1 MNNVVGPIFNEKT
14 TEKWNLW
21 VREQCTNH
29 CLSKK
34 SQHLRLLFMQQCMNS
49 SRITLKRVKTNK
61 QTNKQTKKKKKE
73 EGRVYYVHCSV
84 GPMPKTQTLNAIKR
98 PNQTGTQMKTFEQ
111 LWWEVLSFNLF
122 IYLFIF
128 VDNSIVTMEKRMT
141 NFNYKRSYS
150 LRLQLLLKK
159 LTWLHNLII

>member
-1 MNNVVGPIFNEKT
+1 
-14 TEKWNLW
+14 
-21 VREQCTNH
+21 
-29 CLSKK
+29 
-34 SQHLRLLFMQQCMNS
+34 
-49 SRITLKRVKTNK
+49 
-61 QTNKQTKKKKKE
+61 
-73 EGRVYYVHCSV
+73 
-84 GPMPKTQTLNAIKR
+84 MPKTQTLNTVKR

-122 IYLFIF
+122 IYLFIS

-141 NFNYKRSYS
+141 NFNYKRSYN